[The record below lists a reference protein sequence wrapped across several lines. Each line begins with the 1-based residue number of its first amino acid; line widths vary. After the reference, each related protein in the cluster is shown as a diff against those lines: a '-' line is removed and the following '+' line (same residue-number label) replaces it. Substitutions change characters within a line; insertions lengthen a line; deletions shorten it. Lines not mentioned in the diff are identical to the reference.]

1 MKKIEVEGHRGFCAI
16 YPENTL
22 LSFEKAMKIG
32 VDRIEFDIWLSKD
45 KVPVIMH
52 DKNPLRTCGV
62 EGDLREMTL
71 EEIKQLNPCYA
82 DRFADLFDGQVEVP
96 TLRELLELKKK
107 LRPDMKLGVEIK
119 DFREETVDRVM
130 ELLNE
135 YGVFEQC
142 RFYAFNGKV
151 LRYIKEKYQGTTLGY
166 FDFQMLEFDGYDC
179 YDRIGLWREIAACE
193 DRFLNRMCEYYES
206 LGLIPQVFGVGT
218 EEHVRYCIRKGTDTI
233 TVNDPRVAMRVIK
246 EYEENAYV

>member
-1 MKKIEVEGHRGFCAI
+1 MKKIEVEGHRGFCAV

-22 LSFEKAMKIG
+22 LSFEKALKIG
-32 VDRIEFDIWLSKD
+32 ADRIEFDIWLSKD

-82 DRFADLFDGQVEVP
+82 DRFADLFDGQVQVP
-96 TLRELLELKKK
+96 TLRELLEMKK
-107 LRPDMKLGVEIK
+107 RVRHDIKLGVEIK

-130 ELLNE
+130 ELLHE

-142 RFYAFNGKV
+142 RFYAFNGRI
-151 LRYIKEKYQGTTLGY
+151 LRYIKEKYHGTTLGY
-166 FDFQMLEFDGYDC
+166 FDFQMLEFD
-179 YDRIGLWREIAACE
+179 
-193 DRFLNRMCEYYES
+193 
-206 LGLIPQVFGVGT
+206 
-218 EEHVRYCIRKGTDTI
+218 
-233 TVNDPRVAMRVIK
+233 
-246 EYEENAYV
+246 